1 MAQPVRRPRGRRR
14 QTIEGSR
21 ARKRH
26 PEKASR
32 RGRVG
37 ESGVERGRQGKL
49 LTPECRRAAV
59 AHLMSVLEVSE
70 RFACRVTGQH
80 RSTQRHP
87 PASQTP
93 TDPDSALRDWLRTW
107 ARNHPRQGFR
117 RAYHDAR
124 AEGWTVNHKKIQ
136 RLWRAE
142 GLRVP
147 TRRRRKRIGTSTAT
161 AVTAQAPNRVWAVDF
176 QFDATDDGRPVKIVS
191 IIPRWATR
199 FRPDSLPSA
208 STDNRLSRSVDRST
222 GSRQLDEIEASSEV
236 DRRNG
241 NIYSWEFQ
249 ELLGPSIP
257 TTCAARMHA
266 ELDAIRECG
275 RHQRG
280 TATGPQPVDV
290 RQLLYSIVDV
300 ELSETLRGLVVPY
313 KRATYDSVSGAWLSG
328 QIRLAPRDR
337 YQTNFPGTLSRN
349 GLPCRARGTFV
360 GNSPTIPAQSM
371 RFPRGCANIVVDSDD
386 HGA

>member
-1 MAQPVRRPRGRRR
+1 M
-14 QTIEGSR
+14 
-21 ARKRH
+21 
-26 PEKASR
+26 
-32 RGRVG
+32 
-37 ESGVERGRQGKL
+37 
-49 LTPECRRAAV
+49 
-59 AHLMSVLEVSE
+59 
-70 RFACRVTGQH
+70 
-80 RSTQRHP
+80 
-87 PASQTP
+87 
-93 TDPDSALRDWLRTW
+93 
-107 ARNHPRQGFR
+107 
-117 RAYHDAR
+117 
-124 AEGWTVNHKKIQ
+124 
-136 RLWRAE
+136 
-142 GLRVP
+142 P

-176 QFDATDDGRPVKIVS
+176 QFDATDDGRPIKIVS

-328 QIRLAPRDR
+328 RSASH
-337 YQTNFPGTLSRN
+337 PGTGIRRTFLGRCLGMGCHAERAGHSSGTRRLSPRSRCDS
-349 GLPCRARGTFV
+349 LLDARTSWLIVMTTVPDFGGCGKGV
-360 GNSPTIPAQSM
+360 GAATEIHLGEAAADPQRKIHNAAYRTCSAQQSQ
-371 RFPRGCANIVVDSDD
+371 
-386 HGA
+386 